1 MTLTGQ
7 DLNLLNTEMQGCIVG
22 GCVAM
27 GGDTHCAGGTQN
39 WPDFMNPNVNPRF
52 CQIGMANGLEDPT
65 QYGCTSWGPESCKWT
80 QRNVSWPDTAVCC
93 SLGELGG
100 APCDNTQYPVAANPS
115 FAVCVKTGYDPA
127 FRKACCFGDA
137 TDVALQCDPAWCP
150 YYPQGACTDL
160 FMAECG
166 GASACGRHKFL
177 TPSVTADQGGAPCNA
192 WYLGVKDNAVDGAYW
207 TRSFTDAVTG
217 SVTVVPSSLSLDPL
231 LSVTAEIARYCAAE
245 GATNGEC
252 SCYNAVTACTA
263 GQGGTPGCL
272 IAADTGDADGA
283 LRRVD
288 VYCNSG
294 FSTTTDAGKWV
305 TLSNTCGI
313 GVGYGAPTLNPGSAN
328 PYAPPG
334 GVSPFPAHCTVPAC
348 QMQDDDCI
356 FKNLVDLRR
365 RCPPV
370 CLQWASGSNVLI
382 DNSSFATVHVNDSA
396 ITCGSWGNGSVSTSP
411 YTWPASQMLVQVP
424 EGYATSFTV
433 NLDNTDAD
441 AAASFSTMPTDLFS
455 TLAPLVTLPQ
465 SAQQPLALANPSTTP
480 VWVLADAGSL
490 FAGQA
495 FAGFVAAVDANKVNL
510 PGSIMFSLEVLDSDS
525 PANVQIGSEP
535 AFTPLSVPSTRPP
548 NSSAD
553 AGARAN
559 AGTSARANAGA
570 WDAPRGA
577 RGQLRIPSQ
586 AIKRA
591 HAQSEANRLKKTQT
605 PTHVQAPGGLE
616 LGLEPESGSESE
628 NKGAVSWI
636 LVLLASLGLVL
647 FILGLCILARTRIAS
662 IASKAATASGPFYQ
676 STPAPPLSSPTFF

>member
-1 MTLTGQ
+1 MAATCPQSQQEIVVTLTGQ

-150 YYPQGACTDL
+150 YDPQGACTDL

-313 GVGYGAPTLNPGSAN
+313 ADAESGLRESVRAARRRQPVPRALHRPRVPDAGRRLHLQEPRRPAAPL
-328 PYAPPG
+328 
-334 GVSPFPAHCTVPAC
+334 PARVPAVGERL
-348 QMQDDDCI
+348 QRAHRQQLLRDRARERQRHHVR
-356 FKNLVDLRR
+356 LVGQRQRLDVSVHVARVADARAGARGLRDVVHREPGQHGRR
-365 RCPPV
+365 RGRVVFDHADGPV
-370 CLQWASGSNVLI
+370 
-382 DNSSFATVHVNDSA
+382 F
-396 ITCGSWGNGSVSTSP
+396 
-411 YTWPASQMLVQVP
+411 
-424 EGYATSFTV
+424 
-433 NLDNTDAD
+433 
-441 AAASFSTMPTDLFS
+441 
-455 TLAPLVTLPQ
+455 
-465 SAQQPLALANPSTTP
+465 
-480 VWVLADAGSL
+480 
-490 FAGQA
+490 
-495 FAGFVAAVDANKVNL
+495 
-510 PGSIMFSLEVLDSDS
+510 
-525 PANVQIGSEP
+525 
-535 AFTPLSVPSTRPP
+535 
-548 NSSAD
+548 D
-553 AGARAN
+553 AGAARDTASERA
-559 AGTSARANAGA
+559 AAARAGQPVD
-570 WDAPRGA
+570 DARLGA
-577 RGQLRIPSQ
+577 RGRRLALRGPSV
-586 AIKRA
+586 R
-591 HAQSEANRLKKTQT
+591 RLRRGRRREQGELARLD
-605 PTHVQAPGGLE
+605 HVFARSAR
-616 LGLEPESGSESE
+616 LGLARQRPDRLGARIHPPERAEHAPAQFECGCWS
-628 NKGAVSWI
+628 
-636 LVLLASLGLVL
+636 ASQ
-647 FILGLCILARTRIAS
+647 CRY
-662 IASKAATASGPFYQ
+662 KC
-676 STPAPPLSSPTFF
+676 